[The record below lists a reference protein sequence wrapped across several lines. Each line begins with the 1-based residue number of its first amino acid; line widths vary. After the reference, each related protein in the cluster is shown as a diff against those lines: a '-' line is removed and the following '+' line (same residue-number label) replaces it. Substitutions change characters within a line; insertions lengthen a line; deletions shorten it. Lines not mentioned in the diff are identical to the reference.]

1 MHKVTSFNAEI
12 PALGMGTYT
21 INGNRGAQLIAKAL
35 GMGYAYL
42 DSAQMYDNEADVG
55 KGVKLSGQPR
65 EDVFVLTKVHPENIG
80 KKDFLNSVEES
91 LRKLSLDHVDLLLIH
106 WPNPNVPVVESVGEL
121 IKAKERGY
129 TRFIG
134 VSNFNI
140 AQINAALATGAEIVT
155 NQVEFHCLIDQR
167 KVHEFLRGKGIS
179 MTAYSPLGQGRLLGH
194 PMLASL
200 AKKYDRSQAQIALRW
215 LVAHDGVIAIPRSS
229 NENRLTE
236 NLGIF
241 EFELSEQDMKA
252 LGSLSTPSQRFV
264 DWYYSPQWD

>member
-1 MHKVTSFNAEI
+1 M
-12 PALGMGTYT
+12 
-21 INGNRGAQLIAKAL
+21 
-35 GMGYAYL
+35 
-42 DSAQMYDNEADVG
+42 
-55 KGVKLSGQPR
+55 
-65 EDVFVLTKVHPENIG
+65 
-80 KKDFLNSVEES
+80 
-91 LRKLSLDHVDLLLIH
+91 IH